1 MNHDRHDMPSLF
13 YKSRESIRHVE
24 NMACNFKNLT
34 RLSEVPIMQKNFCL
48 HNGVEAILKSHEKLY
63 HTACISFRIPKKQA
77 ISTDNGFIFKKIN

>member
-34 RLSEVPIMQKNFCL
+34 RLSEVPIMQKNLFAQW
-48 HNGVEAILKSHEKLY
+48 N
-63 HTACISFRIPKKQA
+63 
-77 ISTDNGFIFKKIN
+77 

>member
-34 RLSEVPIMQKNFCL
+34 RLSEVPHGYYPSCKKICL
-48 HNGVEAILKSHEKLY
+48 HNEIETILKSHEKLY
-63 HTACISFRIPKKQA
+63 WV
-77 ISTDNGFIFKKIN
+77 